1 MTLRDLADLGTIMS
15 VWAHPD
21 DEAYLCGGLMAAAV
35 DAGSRVVCVTAT
47 RGELG
52 VTDPVRWPPERLAEI
67 REAEMAACLAVLG
80 VAEHHWLGFPD
91 GGCADVGI
99 ETGAASVATLL
110 EAVRPDTVLT
120 FAADGQTGHPDHIA
134 VHHWVVEAVRRTG
147 LGTLHVVANTADYL
161 DAHLAEF
168 VALGAI
174 VGDPPVPWT
183 GPLSIELRLDGDL
196 LERKMAALAAQT
208 SQTEVLRAVVGDE
221 WYRSVFGIERFGI
234 LAV

>member
-1 MTLRDLADLGTIMS
+1 MTDQGIAELGTILS

-52 VTDPVRWPPERLAEI
+52 VTDPVRWPPDRLAQI

-80 VAEHHWLGFPD
+80 VDEHHWLGFPD

-99 ETGAASVATLL
+99 EAGTAAVVDLL
-110 EAVRPDTVLT
+110 EGVRPDTVLT

-134 VHHWVVEAVRRTG
+134 VHHWTVEAVRRTG
-147 LGTLHVVANTADYL
+147 IGTLHVVANTPEFLEEHL
-161 DAHLAEF
+161 DRF
-168 VALGAI
+168 VAIGAI
-174 VGDPPVPWT
+174 VGEPPTAWT
-183 GPLSIELRLDGDL
+183 DPLSIDLVLPEDL

-208 SQTEVLRAVVGDE
+208 SQTELLRAIVGDE
-221 WYRSVFGIERFGI
+221 WYRSVFSVERFGI
-234 LAV
+234 LKV